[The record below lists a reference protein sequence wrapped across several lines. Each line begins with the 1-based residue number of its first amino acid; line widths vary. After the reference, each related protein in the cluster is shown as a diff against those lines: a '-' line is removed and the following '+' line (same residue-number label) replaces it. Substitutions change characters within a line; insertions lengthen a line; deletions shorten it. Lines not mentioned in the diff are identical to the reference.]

1 VRVPRHDVVPA
12 HEPADVVEEGVDR
25 QRLRLTRR
33 QAAFGDVGFECRYFA
48 AVEVP
53 IGAGAQEHAARHAG
67 LPQLERLADD
77 DGLEPG
83 RLGVRCRREPIRSRT
98 HNQEFGLLHT
108 CRPLNKAVR
117 PTCRRYEFRSLK
129 SPRAQ
134 AGVASGRRLQTQT
147 FPGVA
152 YMIMRGCCSSRLAS
166 TARGAK
172 GILRG

>member
-1 VRVPRHDVVPA
+1 MRRPRTWEVRHVRVPRHDVVPA
-12 HEPADVVEEGVDR
+12 HEPADVVEEGVDW

-117 PTCRRYEFRSLK
+117 RHAEDTNSDRSNHRVRKQVLRVGGGSRRRHFRESPT
-129 SPRAQ
+129 
-134 AGVASGRRLQTQT
+134 
-147 FPGVA
+147 
-152 YMIMRGCCSSRLAS
+152 
-166 TARGAK
+166 
-172 GILRG
+172 